1 MTRYSVDIFLHVM
14 GAIAVFAGYSSLLIA
29 VTAIRRAT
37 RSEQVHAVTSTLLAT
52 RRIGFER
59 ISVIDVIVIAGVL
72 AIVVTGLDMALT
84 LQLTRAPWIDV
95 AIGSFLFLAPVGPL
109 VINPRLHRIAD
120 AAELQPDGP
129 ISSGLRARVRDPLL
143 ALALSGSLGILIGI
157 VFLMTTKPALSASLV
172 AIAVALGTGLALSFP
187 FVRRSSQD
195 PTTVRSSGNSE

>member
-14 GAIAVFAGYSSLLIA
+14 GAIAVFVGYGSLLIA
-29 VTAIRRAT
+29 VTAVRRAT
-37 RSEQVHAVTSTLLAT
+37 RSEQVHAITSTLLAT

-95 AIGSFLFLAPVGPL
+95 AIGSFLFLAPIGPL

-120 AAELQPDGP
+120 AADLQPDGP
-129 ISSGLRARVRDPLL
+129 ISRDLRARVRDPLL
-143 ALALSGSLGILIGI
+143 AVALGGSCGILVGL
-157 VFLMTTKPALSASLV
+157 VFLMTTKPALGTSLLAVTVAFGAGLVLSA
-172 AIAVALGTGLALSFP
+172 P
-187 FVRRSSQD
+187 FVRRSIEHLN
-195 PTTVRSSGNSE
+195 RREESSEK